1 MKTTCSFSYF
11 LLVKELSQS
20 FAVLRLIFLGL
31 ELLDHHFF
39 DPHIQAVVCVFI
51 ILERLTDAFQISEPE
66 QIGRQ
71 IHRSV
76 NEQDHINPHSTVYE
90 QLESLNRTAELP
102 VFNLQV
108 NVLPS
113 LFELVGLLFVPIQIK
128 VSLVVSLEHPFADH
142 SGLLKLILQVV
153 KYFTFLIDFGPPL
166 LQINIFYTMYI
177 YHAQYIN
184 AFNNTKYV
192 M

>member
-1 MKTTCSFSYF
+1 MPSRSLSLNRFEDKPIVQLMNKTTS
-11 LLVKELSQS
+11 
-20 FAVLRLIFLGL
+20 I
-31 ELLDHHFF
+31 
-39 DPHIQAVVCVFI
+39 P
-51 ILERLTDAFQISEPE
+51 
-66 QIGRQ
+66 
-71 IHRSV
+71 
-76 NEQDHINPHSTVYE
+76 TVYE
-90 QLESLNRTAELP
+90 LLESLNRTAELP

-113 LFELVGLLFVPIQIK
+113 LFELVGLLLVPIQIK

-184 AFNNTKYV
+184 AFNNTKHV